1 MAKLLLSDRIL
12 LEDNRIWKGGIFIDD
27 RGYIDRLV
35 NEDDVARGLMNK
47 VFEGVE
53 VKMLEIHGFVTVF
66 GRCLNSI
73 K

>member
-12 LEDNRIWKGGIFIDD
+12 LEDNQIWKGGIFVDD
-27 RGYIDRLV
+27 RGFIERLV
-35 NEDDVARGLMNK
+35 SEDDVARGLMNK

-53 VKMLEIHGFVTVF
+53 VKMLAMHGFLVF

-73 K
+73 